1 METQHDRRNYNR
13 LKVSLLF
20 NCRPLEEDDAAEHR
34 PFSAIGDNP
43 FVSWFLD
50 LRPTPP
56 PANGENDEAVVYYRK
71 MTEYLEIVERKITL
85 LSQII
90 FQPAMNDFFRQPPV
104 PLTLSATGV
113 SFPAARELAVGSRV
127 LLTFFLPHA
136 ARLLAVPGLILRSTA
151 RESRDPRQACLIAA
165 QFVDLDQ
172 EIEDE
177 IARFIILS
185 ERKQLRQVRQHHEEK
200 A

>member
-1 METQHDRRNYNR
+1 MEAHDRRSYNR
-13 LKVSLLF
+13 LEVSLLF
-20 NCRPLEEDDAAEHR
+20 SCQPLGPDEKAER
-34 PFSAIGDNP
+34 LPLSTTGDNP
-43 FVSWFLD
+43 FASWFLD

-85 LSQII
+85 LSRII

-104 PLTLSATGV
+104 PLSLSATGV
-113 SFPAARELAVGSRV
+113 SFPAAAPLDVGSRV

-136 ARLLAVPGLILRSTA
+136 ARLIAVPGLILRSTV
-151 RESRDPRQACLIAA
+151 RESRDSRQACLVAA
-165 QFVDLDQ
+165 QFMDLDQ
-172 EIEDE
+172 ETEDE

-185 ERKQLRQVRQHHEEK
+185 ERKQLRQARQHHEEK

>member
-1 METQHDRRNYNR
+1 METHDRRSYNR
-13 LKVSLLF
+13 LEVSLLF
-20 NCRPLEEDDAAEHR
+20 SCRPLEGNSDGKKHLLPPAAG
-34 PFSAIGDNP
+34 GDNP
-43 FVSWFLD
+43 FASWFLD

-56 PANGENDEAVVYYRK
+56 INGDNDEANTYYRK
-71 MTEYLEIVERKITL
+71 MTDYLEIVERKITL

-113 SFPAARELAVGSRV
+113 SFPAAEALKVGKLL

-136 ARLLAVPGLILRSTA
+136 ARLVTVKGRVLRSTS
-151 RESRDPRQACLIAA
+151 RESRNQRQAYLVAA
-165 QFVDLDQ
+165 QFLDLSL
-172 EIEDE
+172 ETEDE

-185 ERKQLRQVRQHHEEK
+185 ERKLLRQTHQHHEEK